1 MANKLGNTFQLDIAG
16 GAGVL
21 RDMSANLVRRTCN
34 AIASRADMIYRSK
47 HPNSE
52 GRFEKEYYVGTTLS
66 PKSTPRYNGSVEFTG
81 SRNPEYFADAVKAL
95 KSARSA
101 GKVE

>member
-34 AIASRADMIYRSK
+34 AIASRADMIYHDK
-47 HPNSE
+47 HPNSN
-52 GRFEKEYYVGTTLS
+52 GRFEKEYTIGTTS
-66 PKSTPRYNGSVEFTG
+66 SSKSTPRYYGIIEFTG
-81 SRNPEYFADAVKAL
+81 SDNPKYFADAVKAL